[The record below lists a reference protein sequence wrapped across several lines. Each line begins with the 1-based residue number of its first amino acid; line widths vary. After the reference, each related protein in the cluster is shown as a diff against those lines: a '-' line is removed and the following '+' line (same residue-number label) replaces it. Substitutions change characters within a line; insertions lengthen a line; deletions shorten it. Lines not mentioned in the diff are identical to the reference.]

1 MVMSLSSLACAEVV
15 GWSNR
20 EVVVVGCSHV
30 AVMTCT
36 CSLCEKKVRGR
47 AVTLLTSSN
56 VDSDDASHRHCLD
69 DMPDMPCRCRPSLP
83 FIRWA
88 GDVLREVVGGGGN
101 GDELE
106 VVAVMVV
113 WW

>member
-1 MVMSLSSLACAEVV
+1 VTTQ
-15 GWSNR
+15 
-20 EVVVVGCSHV
+20 VVVTVWTTCQTCHV
-30 AVMTCT
+30 IAV
-36 CSLCEKKVRGR
+36 
-47 AVTLLTSSN
+47 
-56 VDSDDASHRHCLD
+56 RHCH
-69 DMPDMPCRCRPSLP
+69 PSLP

>member
-1 MVMSLSSLACAEVV
+1 MTCQT
-15 GWSNR
+15 
-20 EVVVVGCSHV
+20 CHIV
-30 AVMTCT
+30 AV
-36 CSLCEKKVRGR
+36 R
-47 AVTLLTSSN
+47 
-56 VDSDDASHRHCLD
+56 
-69 DMPDMPCRCRPSLP
+69 RCHPSLP

-88 GDVLREVVGGGGN
+88 GDVLWEVVGGGGN